1 MSQMSRTRFWFSLI
15 GTLVLIAAI
24 LGGGYMAYRFGYSQG
39 AIAEQAGETEGVPQP
54 FLFYGYRFY
63 YPHFGIGS
71 LFFGLLFLF
80 LIFGLIKR
88 LLFFPFWGWH
98 RRPYMYKGWK
108 HRHMPPWFWD
118 DEEDEEPEGGSES
131 S

>member
-1 MSQMSRTRFWFSLI
+1 MSKRNNTVRFWFSLI

-24 LGGGYMAYRFGYSQG
+24 LGGGYMVYRLGYNQG
-39 AIAEQAGETEGVPQP
+39 AIAEQAGELESVPHP
-54 FLFYGYRFY
+54 FPFYGYKYY
-63 YPHFGIGS
+63 YPHFGLGN

-108 HRHMPPWFWD
+108 HRHMPPWFED
-118 DEEDEEPEGGSES
+118 DEDEESEGGPES